1 VTVDDRSTVREVL
14 GDVRIRRRKHATK
27 TTVDR
32 LTDAYLGAFL
42 ALYAVSAVAWLFDVD
57 LSGTSFSFQ
66 DTLAWLPVI
75 LFLGMWAVVRFGTW
89 QGPVVF
95 SGPEMQWVVSAP
107 LSRKQ
112 LVLGRLRRAI
122 VVAVAVG
129 VLGGLL
135 VTLVAATMTDVG
147 RVGVFLN
154 GSASLIAVSLIA
166 VSLSW
171 HVERSARW
179 SALVILTTP
188 LMLVV
193 AALLAFGVA
202 TGYEVAVTWSGPW
215 GWASAS
221 SIAATGGHLVGLWV
235 QSLLLAVAAVVAVT
249 SAVLTSDRASDEE
262 LWRRAEVR
270 SSAAAAMFFGDVRT
284 LRTVARRSRARGH
297 VRGRDL
303 RLLRPARPWLVVV
316 SWDVLTLRRDPSRV
330 VAAVILAAGGF
341 VAAVAATGRSILAL
355 VAFLFLYAAGS
366 RLVEP
371 IRVEVGQPNAHR
383 MLPWKWG
390 TVLALHCIAPVVVLT
405 VLGWIGLG
413 VVAASGFV
421 DGVRIGELF
430 FVVPFAAGALVLPS
444 AIAAARQ
451 PFPVGTIVGGGDAGP
466 VLALLWLLVGPALAA
481 VAVSISFGG
490 LQRGMD
496 GDPSGFVSAMF
507 VLGGACAA
515 FGAWLATRKNPS

>member
-1 VTVDDRSTVREVL
+1 
-14 GDVRIRRRKHATK
+14 
-27 TTVDR
+27 
-32 LTDAYLGAFL
+32 
-42 ALYAVSAVAWLFDVD
+42 
-57 LSGTSFSFQ
+57 
-66 DTLAWLPVI
+66 
-75 LFLGMWAVVRFGTW
+75 
-89 QGPVVF
+89 
-95 SGPEMQWVVSAP
+95 
-107 LSRKQ
+107 
-112 LVLGRLRRAI
+112 
-122 VVAVAVG
+122 
-129 VLGGLL
+129 
-135 VTLVAATMTDVG
+135 
-147 RVGVFLN
+147 
-154 GSASLIAVSLIA
+154 
-166 VSLSW
+166 
-171 HVERSARW
+171 
-179 SALVILTTP
+179 
-188 LMLVV
+188 
-193 AALLAFGVA
+193 
-202 TGYEVAVTWSGPW
+202 
-215 GWASAS
+215 
-221 SIAATGGHLVGLWV
+221 
-235 QSLLLAVAAVVAVT
+235 
-249 SAVLTSDRASDEE
+249 
-262 LWRRAEVR
+262 
-270 SSAAAAMFFGDVRT
+270 
-284 LRTVARRSRARGH
+284 
-297 VRGRDL
+297 
-303 RLLRPARPWLVVV
+303 VVV